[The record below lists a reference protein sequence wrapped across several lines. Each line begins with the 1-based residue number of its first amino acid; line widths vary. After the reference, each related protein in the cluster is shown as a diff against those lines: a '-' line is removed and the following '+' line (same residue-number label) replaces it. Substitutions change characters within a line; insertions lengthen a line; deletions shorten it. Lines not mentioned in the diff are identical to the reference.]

1 MMIPTSTDTFHYKN
15 TRDTSRPAVVKTL
28 FELQELCVTES
39 NKKLLID
46 RCQSA
51 WEKINKLEV
60 VKFKLQLDLNDKKE
74 ALAIDRDMLNLDAD
88 CANITYKTDSL
99 KTPKG

>member
-1 MMIPTSTDTFHYKN
+1 M
-15 TRDTSRPAVVKTL
+15 
-28 FELQELCVTES
+28 
-39 NKKLLID
+39 LID

-60 VKFKLQLDLNDKKE
+60 VKFKLQLDLKDKNE
-74 ALAIDRDMLNLDAD
+74 ALQIDKDMLSLDKD

-99 KTPKG
+99 KTPKR

>member
-1 MMIPTSTDTFHYKN
+1 M
-15 TRDTSRPAVVKTL
+15 
-28 FELQELCVTES
+28 
-39 NKKLLID
+39 LID

-60 VKFKLQLDLNDKKE
+60 VKFKLQLDLNDKTE
-74 ALAIDRDMLNLDAD
+74 ALQIDKDMLSLDKD

-99 KTPKG
+99 KTPKRLIELNQN

>member
-1 MMIPTSTDTFHYKN
+1 MDINF
-15 TRDTSRPAVVKTL
+15 
-28 FELQELCVTES
+28 QELCVTES

-60 VKFKLQLDLNDKKE
+60 VKFKLQLDLNDKNE
-74 ALAIDRDMLNLDAD
+74 TLQIDKDMLNLDNA
-88 CANITYKTDSL
+88 CANITYKTDPL
-99 KTPKG
+99 KIPKRFSNIYINNC

>member
-1 MMIPTSTDTFHYKN
+1 M
-15 TRDTSRPAVVKTL
+15 
-28 FELQELCVTES
+28 
-39 NKKLLID
+39 LID

-60 VKFKLQLDLNDKKE
+60 VKFKLQLDLNDKNE
-74 ALAIDRDMLNLDAD
+74 TLQIDKDMLSLDKD

-99 KTPKG
+99 KTPKRLTFAQLDDQPITTAITITLNIQPFVS

>member
-1 MMIPTSTDTFHYKN
+1 MSTAPKPN
-15 TRDTSRPAVVKTL
+15 THRAVSHKLVLLCEFIIKKI
-28 FELQELCVTES
+28 FQELCVTES
-39 NKKLLID
+39 NKKMLID

-60 VKFKLQLDLNDKKE
+60 VKFKLQLDLNDKNE
-74 ALAIDRDMLNLDAD
+74 ALQIDKDMLSLDKD

-99 KTPKG
+99 KNPKR